1 MENKSTTDHKT
12 KFDIMLKQDIVVE
25 SEKPVVDIKYTDDNF
40 SGDGIDDKEY
50 IKDCRHG

>member
-12 KFDIMLKQDIVVE
+12 KFDIMLKQDIFVE

-40 SGDGIDDKEY
+40 NVHLEDNDKEELL
-50 IKDCRHG
+50 R